1 MEDGEDEGTEED
13 IYDDMDD
20 GDGCAEIWEK
30 LSRRR
35 KEERSDD

>member
-1 MEDGEDEGTEED
+1 MEDAERDEGDVYEEV
-13 IYDDMDD
+13 DD

-35 KEERSDD
+35 KEKRSED